1 MIDLKDFIANMIRV
15 TGNPKG
21 ASTVDVISFFEH
33 NQWFNDVP
41 DFQGK
46 VMLTDR
52 QVRLYS
58 PALEKYLLN
67 DASSEKLLE
76 MLAEKYPATTEQLI
90 AFYNEKNLEEK
101 ARFFLSDFLL
111 WSLKKDLVLYTDAEL
126 KPFLVQAVTTLTKT
140 NGDILTFFLAWL
152 RKKYKTRYFKD
163 YQMEKRYTMDVQNDA
178 YSLDEYLMLLY
189 YMLNP
194 NYIED
199 NEMYR
204 KAANSKNYVDTWL
217 YLSMHFICSL
227 RQPDLERIYHPDLM
241 YPPEQVVQQIR
252 DGTFTDSDARLI
264 LLSITQRMSVLPL
277 TPNKTSSNRNVP
289 YVKFYVPHSC
299 EVHFGKLFALAEA
312 HRRIEGKPNEPIIRK
327 ISTYAEISR
336 YMGEEIGFL
345 FLNSDFRSRSATK
358 SYLQSIYMMSD
369 EITKKNPEDN
379 TPNMMGYLLA
389 AFARSHKGNYAEFA
403 STTFEYLKDAKFSGL
418 TPEIIAYELLERGVL
433 SFIPVMLLNTLY
445 GQDFDKLSVGNQTSL
460 IKTLNLSPYE
470 IESVVSIVN
479 ESKRKS
485 ELAVKE
491 SLHSDVDILTALHRI
506 GTGQAFS
513 KEPECLCLCSAINRM
528 CPYTTRRQ
536 CIGCKFEISTKSTF
550 YLLLS
555 EWKRMSQLH
564 DNSTSQAEKKKYK
577 YLINSIIIPK
587 MDEMLTCLK
596 KNYGEE
602 VFIQYEQLIEEV
614 VS

>member
-241 YPPEQVVQQIR
+241 YPPE
-252 DGTFTDSDARLI
+252 
-264 LLSITQRMSVLPL
+264 P
-277 TPNKTSSNRNVP
+277 
-289 YVKFYVPHSC
+289 
-299 EVHFGKLFALAEA
+299 
-312 HRRIEGKPNEPIIRK
+312 
-327 ISTYAEISR
+327 
-336 YMGEEIGFL
+336 
-345 FLNSDFRSRSATK
+345 
-358 SYLQSIYMMSD
+358 
-369 EITKKNPEDN
+369 
-379 TPNMMGYLLA
+379 
-389 AFARSHKGNYAEFA
+389 
-403 STTFEYLKDAKFSGL
+403 
-418 TPEIIAYELLERGVL
+418 
-433 SFIPVMLLNTLY
+433 
-445 GQDFDKLSVGNQTSL
+445 
-460 IKTLNLSPYE
+460 SP
-470 IESVVSIVN
+470 
-479 ESKRKS
+479 
-485 ELAVKE
+485 
-491 SLHSDVDILTALHRI
+491 TAMH
-506 GTGQAFS
+506 
-513 KEPECLCLCSAINRM
+513 
-528 CPYTTRRQ
+528 
-536 CIGCKFEISTKSTF
+536 
-550 YLLLS
+550 
-555 EWKRMSQLH
+555 
-564 DNSTSQAEKKKYK
+564 
-577 YLINSIIIPK
+577 
-587 MDEMLTCLK
+587 
-596 KNYGEE
+596 
-602 VFIQYEQLIEEV
+602 V
-614 VS
+614 